1 MVSSDHVASSY
12 RMPAVVELKPAPLHK
27 DLYAIGEIP
36 PLGHVPAKMH
46 AWVIR
51 KERHGPPL
59 TSMQLEVV
67 PTWSIGEDEVLV
79 HVMAGGVN
87 YNGVWAG
94 LGIPISPLD
103 GHKNSY
109 HVAGPTPPA
118 SSGRSAPR
126 CGAGKSATR

>member
-1 MVSSDHVASSY
+1 
-12 RMPAVVELKPAPLHK
+12 MPAVVELKPAQVLK

-46 AWVIR
+46 AWAIR

-59 TSMQLEVV
+59 TSMQLEVL
-67 PTWSIGEDEVLV
+67 PTWTIGEDEVLV

-103 GHKNSY
+103 GHKNGEIGD
-109 HVAGPTPPA
+109 HRA
-118 SSGRSAPR
+118 
-126 CGAGKSATR
+126 ATGLLPQPLV